1 MQYYQLQV
9 QKDALQTWLA
19 PSDERQMPPVTP
31 TQDESRRFASIM
43 NDVNSKFQEVF
54 TKVVNGSEPM
64 GSMVGLPAQ
73 LKQIGIDD
81 AIKIQQAALDRY
93 NKRR

>member
-1 MQYYQLQV
+1 M
-9 QKDALQTWLA
+9 
-19 PSDERQMPPVTP
+19 
-31 TQDESRRFASIM
+31 RFASIM

-64 GSMVGLPAQ
+64 ETMTALPAQ

-93 NKRR
+93 NNRP